1 MINEKEFKET
11 FGKFNHEQLLD
22 LAFNLQKEVDI
33 LQEKN
38 SSLKRA
44 MYGRKRENVSVD
56 QLSLFNEA
64 EVIDEVSDDKEK
76 KEPEIDTTKSSKKK
90 HSKNKK
96 LKEIKIK
103 TIDIK
108 MEKPVCE
115 ICGSALSEIKPKIVE
130 RLVYKPA
137 ELYIEKTIVHQY
149 TCHKCNEAEETMY
162 IFQNEEYQEPKQL
175 IKGSIVTSS
184 FVSKIAYDKFVK
196 YVPYYRQE
204 KELNDNGIPMSRQNL
219 CNYMMKCGEKYLKPI
234 FEKMEKDIRSS
245 EIVNMDETTLLCL
258 EERKDGRISNSYE
271 WMCMTNEYEKKQM
284 ALYYYK
290 KDRGHGN
297 VAEILGENYQ
307 GIIQSDGYQ
316 AYGNYDKAKGHAGC
330 LSHARRKY
338 EDALKSSDTLYKKVT
353 NKGLSIS
360 EKEKLLEDN
369 PSFKHAYW
377 FLNQYDK
384 ILKIERVAK
393 NSQKSIQE
401 LEEIRKEKEKPIL
414 FEIHQK
420 AIELEDKVL
429 PSGKLYKAIQYT
441 LNQWDS
447 LIYYLQDG
455 RIPAT
460 NNIAEREGIK
470 PFVMARKNFLFADT
484 KRGAEISSIWF
495 SLIISARMNKLNIEK
510 YLTYVLD
517 EMSTVDNNITDEIID
532 KCLPYSD
539 NIPSLIKL

>member
-1 MINEKEFKET
+1 MVNEKDFKET
-11 FGKFNHEQLLD
+11 FGKLNHEQLLD

-33 LQEKN
+33 LQENN
-38 SSLKRA
+38 SSLKRSL
-44 MYGRKRENVSVD
+44 YGRKRENVSVD

-64 EVIDEVSDDKEK
+64 EVTDEISNEEEK
-76 KEPEIDTTKSSKKK
+76 AEPEIEPIKSSKKK
-90 HSKNKK
+90 RCKNRKI
-96 LKEIKIK
+96 KEIKAK

-108 MEKPVCE
+108 MDTPICE
-115 ICGSALSEIKPKIVE
+115 LCGAPLSEIKPKIIE
-130 RLVYKPA
+130 RLVYIPA
-137 ELYIEKTIVHQY
+137 ELYIEKTIIHQY

-162 IFQNEEYQEPKQL
+162 VFQNEEYKEPKPL
-175 IKGSIVTSS
+175 IKGSMATSS
-184 FVSKIAYDKFVK
+184 FVSKIAYDKFVMC
-196 YVPYYRQE
+196 VPYYRQE
-204 KELNDNGIPMSRQNL
+204 KELNDNGIPMSRQNI
-219 CNYMMKCGEKYLKPI
+219 CNYVMKCGEKYLKPV

-258 EERKDGRISNSYE
+258 EERKDGRSSNSYE
-271 WMCMTNEYEKKQM
+271 WMCITNAYEKKQM

-297 VAEILGENYQ
+297 VAEILGDNYQ

-316 AYGNYDKAKGHAGC
+316 AYGNYISAKGHAGC
-330 LSHARRKY
+330 LSHARRKF
-338 EDALKSSDTLYKKVT
+338 EDALKSNEALYKKIT
-353 NKGLSIS
+353 NKGLSTS
-360 EKEKLLEDN
+360 EKEKILEDN
-369 PSFKHAYW
+369 PSFKHAFW

-384 ILKIERVAK
+384 VLKIEKAAK
-393 NSQKSIQE
+393 NSHKSIQE
-401 LEEIRKEKEKPIL
+401 LESIRKEKEESIL
-414 FEIHQK
+414 DALHQK
-420 AIELEDKVL
+420 AKELEDKVL

-441 LNQWDS
+441 LNQWNA

-484 KRGAEISSIWF
+484 RRGAEISSIWF

-517 EMSTVDNNITDEIID
+517 ELSAAEEITDEIID
-532 KCLPYSD
+532 KCLPYSTD
-539 NIPSLIKL
+539 IPSNIKL